1 MIAVEP
7 ISSTFR
13 AALAAVLL
21 VLIPGA
27 TLTSI
32 FWFARRR
39 PDTSDVRSSALLGP
53 TIRAWHFENLR
64 PFEDAFVRWRVPAA
78 WLSWA
83 QLIVGILVGITYAQ
97 GLIFDSGFLLILA
110 GTLDVV
116 DGRVARRTNSGSPRG
131 AFMDSVIDRYT
142 DAIAYLGIAV
152 FYRYSWVL
160 WAAMWALVGGVIT
173 SYTRARAEGLG
184 ATCHVGLLQ
193 RPERYVILGLGSIF
207 GSLIELVWGHPHGYH
222 PYVVL
227 VIVVFVLAVLSNATA
242 IQRVVHVMRQLN
254 GPADG

>member
-1 MIAVEP
+1 MEP
-7 ISSTFR
+7 LSSTLR
-13 AALAAVLL
+13 TALAVLLL

-27 TLTSI
+27 TLSSI

-39 PDTSDVRSSALLGP
+39 PDTSQVRSSALLGP

-64 PFEDAFVRWRVPAA
+64 PFEDACVHWQVPAA

-83 QLIVGILVGITYAQ
+83 QLAVGVVVGITYAD

-116 DGRVARRTNSGSPRG
+116 DGRVARRTNSGSARG
-131 AFMDSVIDRYT
+131 AFIDSVIDRYT
-142 DAIAYLGIAV
+142 DTIAYLGIAV
-152 FYRYSWVL
+152 FYRNSWVL

-207 GSLIELVWGHPHGYH
+207 GSLIEHIWGHPAGYQ
-222 PYVVL
+222 PYVLL
-227 VIVVFVLAVLSNATA
+227 VIVVSILAVLSNLTA
-242 IQRVVHVMRQLN
+242 IQRVVHVMRQLE
-254 GPADG
+254 GPAHG